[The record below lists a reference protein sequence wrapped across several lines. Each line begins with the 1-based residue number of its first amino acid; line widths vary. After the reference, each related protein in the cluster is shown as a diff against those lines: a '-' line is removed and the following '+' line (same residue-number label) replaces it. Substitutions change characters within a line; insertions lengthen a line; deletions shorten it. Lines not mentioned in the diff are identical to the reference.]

1 MRTRTLL
8 YLVPLLV
15 TTASHAQFIKYV
27 DEHGHVTYSDDPGYD
42 YRGDEPSGPEHRA
55 ALERQRQLEQ
65 WLDLRQD
72 ASAPERRS
80 PAVSIRRRTHCQRVT
95 STLCDRP

>member
-8 YLVPLLV
+8 YPVLLFV
-15 TTASHAQFIKYV
+15 TAAGHAQFIKHV
-27 DEHGHVTYSDDPGYD
+27 DERGHVTYSDDPGYD
-42 YRGDEPSGPEHRA
+42 YRSDEPSDPEHRA

-65 WLDLRQD
+65 WLDARRD
-72 ASAPERRS
+72 APARERRS